1 MRRFTAPIG
10 LALGLLS
17 ACATPDSGAISA
29 IPNFESASAVPASV
43 SPLSHS
49 GRAARAPSGYV
60 AFCNRNP
67 QECIA
72 DRRQPDRISLTPE
85 TWAKLKKVNGMVNAA
100 VSPEA
105 DQEHYG
111 VADFWTVPVDG
122 AGDCEDYVLA
132 KRKMLV
138 LLGLPEAAL
147 RITVV
152 LDKGIV
158 RHAVLTVIT
167 DKGDYVLDNQNM
179 NILLWSETGYR
190 FVKRQSQSDPNVW
203 VSLGSQHPTVATA
216 TSR

>member
-72 DRRQPDRISLTPE
+72 DSRQPDVISLTPVR
-85 TWAKLKKVNGMVNAA
+85 WAKLKKVNGMVNAA

-147 RITVV
+147 RISVV
-152 LDKGIV
+152 LDHRTV
-158 RHAVLTVIT
+158 RHAVLTVAT
-167 DKGDYVLDNQNM
+167 DRGDFVLDSLKDE
-179 NILLWSETGYR
+179 ILAPGQTSY
-190 FVKRQSQSDPNVW
+190 VW
-203 VSLGSQHPTVATA
+203 VERQDRASRTGWVAL
-216 TSR
+216 R